1 LQWSQNISEQGKE
14 YTLLSILGYYL
25 LNSSFFREQS
35 MLPLKAFEVDII
47 QPHGVLIYNLGATF
61 FELFENSLL
70 EKGELTVTVK
80 VDRKRSNIQLLF
92 SITGAVELICDRSLE
107 TFAYPV
113 NIEKEMSFRLGH
125 ENKELIT
132 ELYTLEHK
140 TATINIAQH
149 IYDFVS
155 LEVPMKKLHPR
166 FFNHGG

>member
-1 LQWSQNISEQGKE
+1 
-14 YTLLSILGYYL
+14 
-25 LNSSFFREQS
+25 
-35 MLPLKAFEVDII
+35 
-47 QPHGVLIYNLGATF
+47 
-61 FELFENSLL
+61 
-70 EKGELTVTVK
+70 
-80 VDRKRSNIQLLF
+80 
-92 SITGAVELICDRSLE
+92 
-107 TFAYPV
+107 
-113 NIEKEMSFRLGH
+113 MSFRLGH